1 MSKILLFNILGN
13 FGVRIIS
20 IFTSFLLLPLL
31 FVFFEDDK
39 QLGIWLTLISYYV
52 LISGFDFGIGGFL
65 RNKVG
70 FLGKNFSNDNLLDE
84 LISDY
89 FKLINP
95 ITIILLILIICFN
108 NMFYYKCILLLTL
121 THFINLRVRLI
132 LGILNGIEKT
142 TMSNFILSLPNLL
155 FLFIV
160 FYDSKFNLFN
170 GISNLLL
177 FFCFCQIIPL
187 IFFNIYYFKLYGK
200 ILSYSLNWLGIISL
214 NSFYNL
220 KPIFSFFL
228 IQLAYLLFVNTNE
241 LLINYKFGSTY
252 VVDFQVYNRVFSIIV
267 MGGALISSPLW
278 SRLSIMIGLSQFV
291 KIKKMYT
298 TGLFITVIFIL
309 LISVF
314 MFLFTE
320 KIISVWLG
328 DNFSNYNN
336 FTMVLF
342 LIYTSI
348 LLINFFITSFS
359 NALNNLK
366 PQYYG
371 FTIIFI
377 IKIISVLLLKNMYN
391 WNNLLLLN
399 IFLLT
404 PLMIYQFYNNL
415 KIINYD
421 KK

>member
-1 MSKILLFNILGN
+1 
-13 FGVRIIS
+13 
-20 IFTSFLLLPLL
+20 
-31 FVFFEDDK
+31 
-39 QLGIWLTLISYYV
+39 
-52 LISGFDFGIGGFL
+52 
-65 RNKVG
+65 
-70 FLGKNFSNDNLLDE
+70 
-84 LISDY
+84 
-89 FKLINP
+89 
-95 ITIILLILIICFN
+95 
-108 NMFYYKCILLLTL
+108 
-121 THFINLRVRLI
+121 
-132 LGILNGIEKT
+132 
-142 TMSNFILSLPNLL
+142 
-155 FLFIV
+155 
-160 FYDSKFNLFN
+160 
-170 GISNLLL
+170 
-177 FFCFCQIIPL
+177 
-187 IFFNIYYFKLYGK
+187 
-200 ILSYSLNWLGIISL
+200 
-214 NSFYNL
+214 
-220 KPIFSFFL
+220 
-228 IQLAYLLFVNTNE
+228 
-241 LLINYKFGSTY
+241 
-252 VVDFQVYNRVFSIIV
+252 
-267 MGGALISSPLW
+267 
-278 SRLSIMIGLSQFV
+278 
-291 KIKKMYT
+291 
-298 TGLFITVIFIL
+298 
-309 LISVF
+309 

>member
-1 MSKILLFNILGN
+1 M
-13 FGVRIIS
+13 
-20 IFTSFLLLPLL
+20 
-31 FVFFEDDK
+31 
-39 QLGIWLTLISYYV
+39 
-52 LISGFDFGIGGFL
+52 
-65 RNKVG
+65 
-70 FLGKNFSNDNLLDE
+70 
-84 LISDY
+84 
-89 FKLINP
+89 
-95 ITIILLILIICFN
+95 
-108 NMFYYKCILLLTL
+108 
-121 THFINLRVRLI
+121 
-132 LGILNGIEKT
+132 
-142 TMSNFILSLPNLL
+142 
-155 FLFIV
+155 
-160 FYDSKFNLFN
+160 
-170 GISNLLL
+170 
-177 FFCFCQIIPL
+177 
-187 IFFNIYYFKLYGK
+187 
-200 ILSYSLNWLGIISL
+200 
-214 NSFYNL
+214 
-220 KPIFSFFL
+220 
-228 IQLAYLLFVNTNE
+228 AYLLFVNTNE

>member
-1 MSKILLFNILGN
+1 MIRILLFNILGN

-70 FLGKNFSNDNLLDE
+70 FFGENFSNDNLLDE

-95 ITIILLILIICFN
+95 VTIMLLILVICFS

-155 FLFIV
+155 FLIIV
-160 FYDSKFNLFN
+160 FYDSKFNLLN
-170 GISNLLL
+170 GISNLLV
-177 FFCFCQIIPL
+177 FFCCCQIIPL
-187 IFFNIYYFKLYGK
+187 FFFNIYYFKLYSK
-200 ILSYSLNWLGIISL
+200 ILSYSFKWSGVISL

-252 VVDFQVYNRVFSIIV
+252 VIDFQVYNRIFSLIV

-278 SRLSIMIGLSQFV
+278 SRLSVMIGLSQFV
-291 KIKKMYT
+291 KIKKMYIK
-298 TGLFITVIFIL
+298 GLFITVIFIL
-309 LISVF
+309 LISVV

-320 KIISVWLG
+320 KIITFWLG
-328 DNFSNYNN
+328 ENFSSYDSY
-336 FTMVLF
+336 TMILF

-366 PQYYG
+366 PQYFG
-371 FTIIFI
+371 FIIIFS
-377 IKIISVLLLKNMYN
+377 IKVIFVFLLKSTNN

-399 IFLLT
+399 IILLT
-404 PLMIYQFYNNL
+404 PLVIYQFYNNL